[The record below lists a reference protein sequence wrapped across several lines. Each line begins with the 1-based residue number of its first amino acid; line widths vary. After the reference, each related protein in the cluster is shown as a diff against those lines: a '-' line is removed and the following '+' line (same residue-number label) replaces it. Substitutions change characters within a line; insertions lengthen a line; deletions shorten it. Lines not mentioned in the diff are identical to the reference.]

1 MRSILLLV
9 LLSLF
14 FAAAP
19 GLALDGKWTPQQVL
33 ELDPDWLKSI
43 GLELPPSRLWDPS
56 RGTGLLAAAINIP
69 GCSAAFVSPA
79 GLIVT
84 NHHCVFSLVQ
94 EHSTAERDLISN
106 GFLAK
111 TRGEELPGKTFRAAV
126 PRRFTDVTSQIE
138 RAVPKNA
145 DDLTRSKAIEA
156 KEKELVDRCEKT
168 PAARCRVATFD
179 GGLFYTL
186 IESFEIRDVRL
197 VYAPPLAVGE
207 FGGEI
212 DNWTWPRHTGD
223 FAILRAWVAPDGT
236 SSDFA
241 PANVAYAPEFYFPIP
256 GRDLDPGDFV
266 MVLGYPGTTY
276 RALLAEEMRER
287 RELWFPRREELFGE
301 WIGIL
306 ERHSGASDAAR
317 IALASRL
324 KTLHNR
330 YKNAQGQVAGLE
342 RGRIL
347 EKQLAADRAVAAWA
361 ANQPAYR
368 RSLEAREEL
377 IAVLESRLAT
387 WERDFLLENLS
398 SGPVA
403 LDLAQKIVHTAR
415 ERQKPDRERTED
427 SMERNLARRR
437 AAIERA
443 QKDYVEAADK
453 ELFATFVRRALALP
467 PAQRIAAVDAA
478 FGAEASEAD
487 LGRTIDQLYARTS
500 VTDRERRLAMFD
512 QRPAELQALKD
523 PLIDLAFAI
532 DDAVRTRELES
543 KRRNGAISRLR
554 PAWRGAVIAHAGT
567 PVAPDANST
576 LRVSFAHVQGYQP
589 RDAVV
594 FTPQTTLGG
603 IVEKHTGASP
613 FDVPGRIL
621 ERAPTAAGSRWAD
634 PDLGDVPVAFLADAD
649 TTGGNSGSPVV
660 NGRGEL
666 VGVNFDRVWEN
677 VANDFGFN
685 PEIARNISVD
695 IRYMLW
701 ILDEIEG
708 ATGLLE
714 ELGAIESR
722 SGV

>member
-1 MRSILLLV
+1 MRFLRALV
-9 LLSLF
+9 
-14 FAAAP
+14 A
-19 GLALDGKWTPQQVL
+19 LALFLAVAPAYALEGKWTPQQVL
-33 ELDPDWLKSI
+33 ELDPAWLKSI
-43 GLELPPSRLWDPS
+43 GLEVAPSRLWDPA
-56 RGTGLLAAAINIP
+56 RGTGLLAATINIP

-84 NHHCVFSLVQ
+84 NHHCAFSLVQ
-94 EHSTAERDLISN
+94 EHSTAERDLIAN
-106 GFLAK
+106 GFLAR
-111 TRGEELPGKTFRAAV
+111 TRDEELPGKTFRAAV
-126 PRRFTDVTSQIE
+126 PRRFTDVTAQIE
-138 RAVPKNA
+138 KAVPKNA
-145 DDLTRSKAIEA
+145 DDLARAKAIDA
-156 KEKELVDRCEKT
+156 KEKELVERCEKT
-168 PAARCRVATFD
+168 PAARCRVAAFD

-241 PANVAYAPEFYFPIP
+241 SSNVPYAPEFYFPVP

-287 RELWFPRREELFGE
+287 RELWFPKREELFGE
-301 WIGIL
+301 WIEIL
-306 ERHSGASDAAR
+306 ERHRDASDAAR
-317 IALASRL
+317 IALASKL

-330 YKNAQGQVAGLE
+330 YKNAQGQIAGLDRGGILAQQREADE
-342 RGRIL
+342 R
-347 EKQLAADRAVAAWA
+347 VAAWA
-361 ANQPAYR
+361 ADKPAYR
-368 RSLEAREEL
+368 RSLAARDEL
-377 IAVLESRLAT
+377 RTVLARRLAT
-387 WERDFLLENLS
+387 WERDFLLENLA
-398 SGPVA
+398 SGSVA
-403 LDLAQKIVHTAR
+403 LDLAQKVVHTAR
-415 ERQKPDRERTED
+415 ERQKADRERTED

-437 AAIERA
+437 ATIERA
-443 QKDYVEAADK
+443 QKDYVEPADK

-467 PAQRIAAVDAA
+467 ADQRIAAVDAL
-478 FGAEASEAD
+478 FGAGASEAEI
-487 LGRTIDQLYARTS
+487 RRKIDELYANTA
-500 VTDRERRLAMFD
+500 VTDRARRMAMFD
-512 QRPAELQALKD
+512 ETPAQLRASKD
-523 PLIDLAFAI
+523 PLIELAFAV
-532 DDAVRTRELES
+532 DDAVRARELES
-543 KRRNGAISRLR
+543 ERRSGAISRLR
-554 PAWRGAVIAHAGT
+554 PAWRRAVIAHAGK

-576 LRVSFAHVQGYQP
+576 LRVSFARVQGYEP

-594 FTPQTTLGG
+594 YTPQTTLEG
-603 IVEKHTGASP
+603 IVEKHTDADP
-613 FDVPGRIL
+613 FDVPERIL
-621 ERAPTAAGSRWAD
+621 AKAADAEASRWAD
-634 PDLGDVPVAFLADAD
+634 PDLGDVSVAFLADAD

-685 PEIARNISVD
+685 PDIARNISVD

-708 ATGLLE
+708 AERLLE
-714 ELGAIESR
+714 ELGAR
-722 SGV
+722 